1 MKKKI
6 RLELTVAIIIA
17 SALSALAVYMNQPT
31 QTTEIFVNTRGMAS
45 SGEAASLRS
54 LYGLGSTSTV
64 QETISE
70 NIRGELRKDT
80 FETVVEGLKNLT
92 FVYGGLVPYLTMAY
106 ENDAWSG
113 SMTCSVPT
121 DNVTEFTFGARHL
134 INDNGKVTYISQ
146 TVTET
151 IVNQTALA
159 QNQFSDVT
167 IGLTEPAQG
176 GSPVL
181 AEIGLVMPWL
191 TTGLVWIAQGLII
204 GVPLCFVSLAI
215 VMLADRAIIPAW
227 KKQLKN
233 KDLRRPT
240 SSTRGQTG
248 VQSE

>member
-1 MKKKI
+1 MKRKV

-17 SALSALAVYMNQPT
+17 SALSALAAYMNQPT
-31 QTTEIFVNTRGMAS
+31 QTTELFVATRGLS
-45 SGEAASLRS
+45 SGDQAASLRS

-64 QETISE
+64 QETIKE
-70 NIRGELRKDT
+70 NIRGELKKDT
-80 FETVVEGLKNLT
+80 FETVVGGLKNLT
-92 FVYGGLVPYLTMAY
+92 FLYGGLVPYLSMAY
-106 ENDAWSG
+106 ENDVWSG

-121 DNVTEFTFGARHL
+121 DNVTEFTFSVRHL
-134 INDNGKVTYISQ
+134 INDNGKVTYISE

-181 AEIGLVMPWL
+181 TQIGLVVPWL
-191 TTGLVWIAQGLII
+191 ATGLVWVAQGLII

-233 KDLRRPT
+233 KGLRKT
-240 SSTRGQTG
+240 ASSAR
-248 VQSE
+248 S